1 MTVRKMLTAAALILA
16 FAGQNLN
23 MVYADAPTITDVCWT
38 SEADKHIKD
47 EEGLRHLAHLVN
59 VHGSEF
65 ENETIYLEDDISLS
79 AEPFTPIGTL
89 DHPFKGNFD
98 GGGHSISGMNI
109 TDIDGVDCYGLFGV
123 TLEGS
128 ISSVKLYDV
137 NINITKEPQAQQNT
151 ICVGS
156 LSGISGNCDIM
167 MCSAES
173 GSITGVKNTEKN
185 YQSDAGGLFGILL
198 GGNTRFCRNNVS
210 VTANFDTVGG
220 LAGALAVTDG
230 NYGENVAYCCNNADI
245 KSDGTHSFGS
255 GSFVGGL
262 AGANTGG
269 SIRSSYN
276 SGHVVNE
283 SGTDAS
289 GLVVTSN
296 STASVI
302 ENCIDL
308 CPENINK
315 TSNAGTLSIIYT
327 SDDYKLIP
335 ASFDGNS
342 GEKLEYLDL
351 KNLSELEIMDKVNS
365 YESNYVWG
373 INYGHPVL
381 WWQAINGND
390 AVIRGDVTGDG
401 YLAPRDISLILKH
414 IGGISALTG
423 DRLLCAD
430 YNADGNIDLT
440 DAILIM
446 NNHSRYFSYITT

>member
-65 ENETIYLEDDISLS
+65 ENETIYLENDITLS
-79 AEPFTPIGTL
+79 TEPFTPIGTL
-89 DHPFKGNFD
+89 DHPFKGNFE

-173 GSITGVKNTEKN
+173 GSITGVKDTEKN
-185 YQSDAGGLFGILL
+185 YQTDAGGLFGLLL
-198 GGNTRFCRNNVS
+198 GGNTRFCRNNVG
-210 VTANFDTVGG
+210 VTANFDNVGG
-220 LAGALAVTDG
+220 LAGGLVVNDE
-230 NYGENVAYCCNNADI
+230 NYVENAAYCCNNADI
-245 KSDGTHSFGS
+245 KGIGASSY
-255 GSFVGGL
+255 VGGL
-262 AGANTGG
+262 AAVNFGFN
-269 SIRSSYN
+269 IRSSYN

-283 SGTDAS
+283 DGNNTSGI
-289 GLVVTSN
+289 VTN
-296 STASVI
+296 SYSSASVI
-302 ENCIDL
+302 ENCIDF
-308 CPENINK
+308 CPENKNK
-315 TSNAGTLSIIYT
+315 TSNFGSFSIIYT
-327 SDDYKLIP
+327 SNDYDLR
-335 ASFDGNS
+335 SVSLSGTL

-351 KNLSELEIMDKVNS
+351 KNLSELEILDKANM
-365 YESNYVWG
+365 YENNYVWG

-414 IGGISALTG
+414 IGGISVLTG